1 MYRPDLI
8 ILGAGAAGLSAAEV
22 LSKKGCSILL
32 IEGRERI
39 GGRIFTL
46 HDHSFAAPVE
56 LGAEFIHGQPESTWE
71 MVRRAKLVSFDLPF
85 DHRVRRGGHL
95 IHLGDV
101 SAELK
106 KAMGGLA
113 HLGKRDISFAQYL
126 RNRRWPAS
134 LNEARRFA
142 INFVQGFDA
151 ADPERI
157 SAQSLAEEQR
167 GIGDVGEE
175 TQFRLLDGYGALV
188 EFLRGELDRDRVE
201 IRLRT
206 VVSEIR
212 WRKGHVEVRAHGED
226 GPMIYRA
233 PRVLITLPVGVL
245 QLPPETVGSIRF
257 TPDLAGK
264 RKAAMQIG
272 SGPIVKAVFTFR
284 EAFWEKSEVA
294 ERARSDAGL
303 RDAVFLHDPKAAFP
317 TWWTSRPL
325 RVPMLTAWAGGPKAV
340 ALAGMKREEI
350 ESAAMESLGELLGQ
364 RPRKLAGLVA
374 GFHYADWASDPLAR
388 GAYSF
393 VTVGGNRARAALAK
407 PIERTI
413 FFAGE
418 ATDTSGQASTVA
430 GALASGQRAAKEL
443 LRVIDR

>member
-1 MYRPDLI
+1 MHRPDVI
-8 ILGAGAAGLSAAEV
+8 ILGAGAASLSAAEV

-32 IEGRERI
+32 IEGRDRI
-39 GGRIFTL
+39 GGRIHTL
-46 HDHSFAAPVE
+46 HDHAFVAPVE
-56 LGAEFIHGQPESTWE
+56 LGAEFIHGLPRSTWE
-71 MVRRAKLVSFDLPF
+71 TVCRAKLVSVDLPF

-95 IHLGDV
+95 IHLGDI
-101 SAELK
+101 SEELK
-106 KAMGGLA
+106 KVMGGLA
-113 HLGKRDISFAQYL
+113 HLGKRDMSFAQYL
-126 RNRRWPAS
+126 RNRRWPAA

-142 INFVQGFDA
+142 VNFVQGFDA

-188 EFLRGELDRDRVE
+188 EFLRGELVRHRVE
-201 IRLRT
+201 VRLRT

-212 WRKGHVEVRAHGED
+212 WRKGHVEVRAHGEE
-226 GPMIYRA
+226 GPVNFGAQRL
-233 PRVLITLPVGVL
+233 LITLPVGVL
-245 QLPPETVGSIRF
+245 QLPPEAVGSIRF
-257 TPDLAGK
+257 TPELAAK

-284 EAFWEKSEVA
+284 EAFWEKREVA
-294 ERARSDAGL
+294 HKARSDAGL
-303 RDAVFLHDPKAAFP
+303 RDAVFLHDPRAAFP

-340 ALAGMKREEI
+340 ALAGMKRDEI
-350 ESAAMESLGELLGQ
+350 ESAAMSSLGELMGE

-374 GFHYADWASDPLAR
+374 GFHYADWASDPRAR
-388 GAYSF
+388 GAYSY
-393 VTVGGNRARAALAK
+393 VTVGGNRARAALAR